1 MWSTFH
7 APEQIPNYIP
17 ELGAQDQEI
26 FVIFKNVLLAHGR
39 VYQMYK
45 NEFKEQ
51 QKGVCIM

>member
-26 FVIFKNVLLAHGR
+26 FVIFRNVLLAHGR